1 MQQKVYYK
9 WNDLNILW
17 SLVDMPWNDVFYLI
31 EIGEALGGGFPGFA
45 GPGFGGPHKYNAPAE
60 LVKSK
65 LKPEQYS
72 VFIKILC
79 KVNCI
84 KSEEMKRRKVSNL
97 PEISVI
103 EINRTMEE
111 VFKPIVRLKKVFRSD
126 I

>member
-1 MQQKVYYK
+1 
-9 WNDLNILW
+9 
-17 SLVDMPWNDVFYLI
+17 MPWNDVFYLI
-31 EIGEALGGGFPGFA
+31 EIGEALGGGFHGFA
-45 GPGFGGPHKYNAPAE
+45 GPGFGVPHKYKAPAE

-79 KVNCI
+79 KVNGI

>member
-45 GPGFGGPHKYNAPAE
+45 GPGFGVPHKYNAPAE

-72 VFIKILC
+72 IFIKILC
-79 KVNCI
+79 KVNGI

-97 PEISVI
+97 PEISII